1 MRLVPIFAVTAMII
15 FTGNAFASPAPTGSQ
30 YAGDGSSSGS
40 YRSSSTHSG
49 TAARVTGETLLA
61 GGTAFGISAM
71 FKGESDKSVKIAHA
85 PEMSSSGSIGGL
97 TLMIGGLLI
106 ASGRRRVRE

>member
-1 MRLVPIFAVTAMII
+1 MRLVPIFAVTAMVI
-15 FTGNAFASPAPTGSQ
+15 FTGNAFASPA
-30 YAGDGSSSGS
+30 GDGN
-40 YRSSSTHSG
+40 STHSA

-61 GGTAFGISAM
+61 GGTAVGITAL

-97 TLMIGGLLI
+97 TLMIGGFLI